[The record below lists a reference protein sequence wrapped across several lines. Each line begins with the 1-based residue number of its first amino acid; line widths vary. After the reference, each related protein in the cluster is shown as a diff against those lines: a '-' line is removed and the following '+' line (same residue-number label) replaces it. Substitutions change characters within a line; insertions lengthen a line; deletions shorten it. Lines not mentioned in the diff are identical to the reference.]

1 MGMIAAY
8 GLIHENPKASNMGP
22 LDQLNILIFKIL
34 IKYSHP
40 GLRAVVARRY
50 GAKIGKGCKIFSV
63 NFGTEPYL
71 VSIGDETEV
80 ASNVAFLTHD
90 GGIWVLENQG
100 RFEGTKFGPIIIRE
114 NCYIG
119 YSSIILPNVE
129 IGPNSIV
136 GAGSVVTKNVPP
148 NAVYAGNPARFI
160 CTLDQYLNKCNI
172 KNTGKIKYKDKK
184 KLLGEIFKNR
194 L

>member
-1 MGMIAAY
+1 MEMIAAY
-8 GLIHENPKASNMGP
+8 GLIPENLKECKMDL
-22 LDQLNILIFKIL
+22 LDQLGILIFKIL

-40 GLRAVVARRY
+40 SLRAVVARRY
-50 GAKIGKGCKIFSV
+50 GAKIGNGCKIFSV

-71 VSIGDETEV
+71 VSIGDGTEV

-90 GGIWVLENQG
+90 GGIWVLENQK
-100 RFEGTKFGPIIIRE
+100 RFDGTKFGPIIIHK

-119 YSSIILPNVE
+119 YNSIILPNVE

-148 NAVYAGNPARFI
+148 NAVYAGNPAKFI

-172 KNTGKIKYKDKK
+172 KSTGIIKYKDKK
-184 KLLGEIFKNR
+184 KLLGELFNDR